1 MKQKPY
7 IILLFILLISSSSYA
22 QDAQKI
28 IANLKKQLSAVKDF
42 QANLSVKIDISFLNA
57 PEQNGKIY
65 YKAPNKTKIDIP
77 GFAMLPKQGSGNFI
91 NDILFESNATAVYIG
106 KEMFNNMQ
114 VTSIKII
121 PTDPNNDLALANLLV
136 DEARNVVVKAETI
149 TKKNGTFLIFL
160 DYLSLDNKIYMP
172 SKVLVSLNV
181 PEFSLPKT
189 MSGDTSGKEKKKK
202 GNTEGKVTFTYSN
215 YIINKGID
223 DNIFA
228 NSTKK

>member
-1 MKQKPY
+1 MKTK
-7 IILLFILLISSSSYA
+7 ILIFLSILTLNLSNSYS
-22 QDAQKI
+22 QDPQKI
-28 IANLKKQLSAVKDF
+28 IANIKKQLSSVKDF
-42 QANLSVKIDISFLNA
+42 QANINVKIDISFLNA

-91 NDILFESNATAVYIG
+91 NDIIFDNNSTIVYVG
-106 KEMFNNMQ
+106 KEELNKMP

-121 PTDPNNDLALANLLV
+121 PTDANNDLALANLWV
-136 DEARNVVVKAETI
+136 DETRNVVMKVETI
-149 TKKNGTFLIFL
+149 TKKNGTFMIFL
-160 DYLSLDNKIYMP
+160 DYSNIEGKIWMP

-215 YIINKGID
+215 YIVNKGID
-223 DNIFA
+223 DKIF
-228 NSTKK
+228 STTLKK